1 MLRSVGVSGINPT
14 VKQAYNLEIFTHT
27 HTHKHTR
34 VSTIHNFKKLIVLN
48 IKTEMEIVLQMHIEW
63 KD

>member
-48 IKTEMEIVLQMHIEW
+48 IKTEM
-63 KD
+63 